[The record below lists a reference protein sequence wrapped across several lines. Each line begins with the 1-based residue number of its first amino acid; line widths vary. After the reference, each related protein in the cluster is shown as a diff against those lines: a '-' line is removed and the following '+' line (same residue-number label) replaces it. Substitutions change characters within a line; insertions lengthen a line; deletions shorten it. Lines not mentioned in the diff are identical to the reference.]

1 MQRKSQ
7 TPVPP
12 VKRMARYRQRM
23 RAAGLRPVQIWVPDS
38 RSPDFVEICLRQARA
53 VAASDPAFVGDKAV
67 DAVPREASQK
77 GKTAAT
83 EAKKTGAGG
92 I

>member
-23 RAAGLRPVQIWVPDS
+23 RAAGLRPVQIWVPDT
-38 RSPDFVEICLRQARA
+38 RSPDFVEICRRQARA
-53 VAASDPAFVGDKAV
+53 VAASDPAGEELMHFVADV
-67 DAVPREASQK
+67 QDWPES
-77 GKTAAT
+77 
-83 EAKKTGAGG
+83 
-92 I
+92 